1 MFMSQPRSV
10 GKEGGGKNNVIDIS
24 YILSEEVIRN
34 DHRIKDT
41 YVQSRDCCVACASVN
56 YYYISVKLLY
66 KRKKKEKEKNG
77 VHDSKDRNNEIIGR
91 ITICHNSQ
99 NLKRDK

>member
-1 MFMSQPRSV
+1 MWSTYDTFYP
-10 GKEGGGKNNVIDIS
+10 KKW
-24 YILSEEVIRN
+24 SETIIE
-34 DHRIKDT
+34 IKDT
-41 YVQSRDCCVACASVN
+41 YVQSRDCYVACASVN

-66 KRKKKEKEKNG
+66 KRKKKEKEKNE

>member
-1 MFMSQPRSV
+1 MWSTYDTFYP
-10 GKEGGGKNNVIDIS
+10 KKW
-24 YILSEEVIRN
+24 SETIIE
-34 DHRIKDT
+34 IKDT
-41 YVQSRDCCVACASVN
+41 YVQSRDCYVACASVN

-66 KRKKKEKEKNG
+66 KRKKKEKEKNE
-77 VHDSKDRNNEIIGR
+77 VHDSKDRNNEIISR